1 MKTIT
6 TITTA
11 NIDALTNVFS
21 NAQPE
26 KWMKMERTGAHP
38 YWTLLAKTAKKI
50 ACGAVRIEGAWYPV
64 LNGEV
69 DRINGFNYS
78 HGATNLAVQ
87 NAKALGY
94 TVKANVTCKTIEVL

>member
-1 MKTIT
+1 MKLIT

-11 NIDALTNVFS
+11 NIDALTNEFS

-26 KWMKMERTGAHP
+26 KWAKMERTAHP

-69 DRINGFNYS
+69 DRVSGFNFS

-94 TVKANVTCKTIEVL
+94 TIKATPVCKTIETI